1 MSNDAAITPKACF
14 TRFWKLLSAPGPE
27 IWREYRAA
35 AQGPERQREALELLA
50 SVVWHLELSAS
61 LAPWPIEKMEEYYSQ
76 LLSRQ
81 TDALTPWKTWVDHYD
96 EVKVTSS
103 PTRILMN
110 YSLRGRADIAAYA
123 VQNTLIADAA
133 MRLDSTRQ
141 VLRTI
146 SNKTSLVLLERRDLE
161 SRLQS
166 SHVPR
171 IVTATAIVVA
181 FRDAYLHAEISD
193 KQKRSLA
200 SFRQTLS
207 GRYSLNDVGMAG
219 LRVWLELYK
228 LCMRSIREDKAKTG

>member
-1 MSNDAAITPKACF
+1 VMSNEAAITPKACF

-61 LAPWPIEKMEEYYSQ
+61 LAPWPMEKMEEYYSQ
-76 LLSRQ
+76 LLSKR

-103 PTRILMN
+103 STRILMD
-110 YSLRGRADIAAYA
+110 YFLRERADVAAYA

-133 MRLDSTRQ
+133 MRLDSTRE

-146 SNKTSLVLLERRDLE
+146 SNKASLVLLDRRDLD
-161 SRLQS
+161 SRLQ

-181 FRDAYLHAEISD
+181 FRDFVFTC
-193 KQKRSLA
+193 R
-200 SFRQTLS
+200 
-207 GRYSLNDVGMAG
+207 N
-219 LRVWLELYK
+219 
-228 LCMRSIREDKAKTG
+228 

>member
-1 MSNDAAITPKACF
+1 MQVRSTITPKSCF

-61 LAPWPIEKMEEYYSQ
+61 LAPWPIQTMEEYYSQ
-76 LLSRQ
+76 LLCRQ
-81 TDALTPWKTWVDHYD
+81 TDALTPWKTWVDYYD

-103 PTRILMN
+103 STRILMN
-110 YSLRGRADIAAYA
+110 YSLRESADVAAYA

-133 MRLDSTRQ
+133 MRLDSTRE

-146 SNKTSLVLLERRDLE
+146 SNKPSLVLLDRRDLE

-166 SHVPR
+166 SYVPR

-181 FRDAYLHAEISD
+181 FRDAYLRAE
-193 KQKRSLA
+193 
-200 SFRQTLS
+200 
-207 GRYSLNDVGMAG
+207 
-219 LRVWLELYK
+219 
-228 LCMRSIREDKAKTG
+228 